1 MIVLTIAIVLLAS
14 VFIGALLQRMTG
26 LGVGL
31 VTGPV
36 LTYLMGPLAGVTMV
50 NGLSIINAVNN
61 AWSVRKRTDWK
72 RFRILAGALILGSV
86 PAVAV
91 VHYLNGPWLLIFV
104 GVLVLL
110 ALGISLF
117 PTEKFSLNQ
126 EAKLPMVIFGVV
138 AGFMSTIAGIA
149 GPSLTVYARLSRWDY
164 RDFVATLHPIL
175 LVANTVSFLLKVI
188 LIGGLD
194 FGGAPAWLWIGAVAM
209 IFVGAWF
216 GEIVNAKVSTP
227 MAKRIATILAAAG
240 AAVVLFRG
248 VIELV

>member
-1 MIVLTIAIVLLAS
+1 MLTIATVLLAS
-14 VFIGALLQRMTG
+14 VLIGAILQRITG

-31 VTGPV
+31 VAGPV
-36 LTYLMGPLAGVTMV
+36 LTALLGPLAGVTMV

-72 RFRILAGALILGSV
+72 RFRLLSAALILGSL

-110 ALGISLF
+110 ALGISLI
-117 PTEKFSLNQ
+117 PTERFRIKEES
-126 EAKLPMVIFGVV
+126 KGPMIFFGTI
-138 AGFMSTIAGIA
+138 AGFMSTVAGIA

-164 RDFVATLHPIL
+164 KDFVATLHPVL

-194 FGGAPAWLWIGAVAM
+194 FGGAPAWLWIAAVVM

-216 GEIVNAKVSTP
+216 GERINARISTP
-227 MAKRIATILAAAG
+227 MAKRIATILAATG
-240 AAVVLFRG
+240 ATVVLIRG
-248 VIELV
+248 LMGLF